1 MMRVGRQ
8 RWERAQPSGN
18 GQERALSWSG
28 ADTLH
33 LPFPDNCFDAVVSG
47 FLMRNVTDISQ
58 ALLEQVRVCKPQGRV
73 LILEIPRP
81 PDNLFGRLF
90 RLYFHNIVPLLG
102 GLITGQS
109 EAYNYLPASA
119 EAFLTPD
126 ELKTRLERAGLRQVH
141 YSLLMLNTVALHV
154 GVK

>member
-1 MMRVGRQ
+1 
-8 RWERAQPSGN
+8 
-18 GQERALSWSG
+18 
-28 ADTLH
+28 
-33 LPFPDNCFDAVVSG
+33 
-47 FLMRNVTDISQ
+47 MRNVTDLSQ
-58 ALLEQVRVCKPQGRV
+58 ALREQVRVCKPQGRV

-102 GLITGQS
+102 GLITGQP
-109 EAYNYLPASA
+109 EAYHYLPASA
-119 EAFLTPD
+119 EAFLTPE
-126 ELKTRLERAGLRQVH
+126 ELKIRLEQAGLHQVH